1 MSIDA
6 IAPIGADIAPTT
18 EIAPQVPAVD
28 FMRGIAE
35 HVGRVDASLRAAE
48 GRITALAAGQDVA
61 VHDVMI
67 AMEEARTNM
76 MFLVEVRNR
85 MVEAYQEL
93 ARMQL

>member
-6 IAPIGADIAPTT
+6 IAPIGADVLPTAD
-18 EIAPQVPAVD
+18 IAPQVSAVD
-28 FMRGIAE
+28 FMHSIAAQ
-35 HVGRVDASLRAAE
+35 VGQADASLRIAE
-48 GRITALAAGQDVA
+48 GQLTALAAGKDVA